1 MQNIFIREAVPDDAK
16 DIINVYYKT
25 WLDTY
30 PNDDLGI
37 TKDDIEDKYKN
48 SFTEEN
54 INIQKERILN
64 LPENQKRFV
73 AIIDDSI
80 VGVSSVI
87 RDENFNQ
94 LKTIYVLPEYQG
106 KGVGKKL
113 WGAMKIFIDF
123 NKDTTVNVA
132 TYNKKA
138 IGFYE
143 NLGFIDSGKR
153 WVDEKWKMRSGAVL
167 PEMEMIIRADK

>member
-64 LPENQKRFV
+64 LPKNQKRFV

-94 LKTIYVLPEYQG
+94 LKTIYVLPEYQD

-138 IGFYE
+138 IGFY
-143 NLGFIDSGKR
+143 
-153 WVDEKWKMRSGAVL
+153 
-167 PEMEMIIRADK
+167 